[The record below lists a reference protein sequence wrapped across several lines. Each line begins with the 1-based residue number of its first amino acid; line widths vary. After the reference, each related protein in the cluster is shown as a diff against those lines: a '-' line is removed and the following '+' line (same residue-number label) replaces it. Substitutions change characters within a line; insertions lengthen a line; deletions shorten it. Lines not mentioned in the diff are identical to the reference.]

1 MTVRRRCRVAALAFM
16 LLPALARAAS
26 AGADTTSGAG
36 GAGGVDAAD
45 AAALDLAD
53 RSAAAPADTAKP
65 WKLDVQDALR
75 ASRYRD
81 GAHAGRN
88 QLSVEFEYG
97 QWLTPTF
104 AAHFS
109 MRFDR
114 FDPLGT
120 SRTSSRDVTLVKEA
134 YAS

>member
-1 MTVRRRCRVAALAFM
+1 MRRRCRIAALACV
-16 LLPALARAAS
+16 LLPALARAA
-26 AGADTTSGAG
+26 AADGADASSSAG
-36 GAGGVDAAD
+36 GAGGVGAAD

-53 RSAAAPADTAKP
+53 RPAAAPADTAKP
-65 WKLDVQDALR
+65 WKLDVQEALR

-81 GAHAGRN
+81 GGDAGRN
-88 QLSVEFEYG
+88 QLSIEFEYG

-114 FDPLGT
+114 FDP
-120 SRTSSRDVTLVKEA
+120 
-134 YAS
+134 